1 VLAFT
6 LVPDEKAGT
15 LLCMDSAAAKEDQ
28 HAVAAGG
35 RLSPAETA
43 GLLVLEAIELDMF
56 RGRGVPGEAGRL
68 FGGQVAAQALA
79 AAAATVTGA
88 RPHSLHAYFLRPGDA
103 SRPVLL
109 QVDRLHDG
117 RTFRRRRVSAIQD
130 GKHILSL
137 ECSFTADASD
147 ATDYPPA
154 PPVPAPEDCPSY
166 SKDIPA
172 TQRLTPWNLIEARR
186 LPGYDVPLS
195 RDTAVDFW
203 FRFRVPEVAGV
214 LPEVMLTYLSDL
226 TLAST
231 TVRPTRQH
239 PGGRRDVT
247 GVTSLDHSLWF
258 HARPDLSGW
267 LLYSK
272 AASVVGPTRGIATG
286 RVFNRDGTLT
296 ASVTQEVL
304 LHSRPGA

>member
-1 VLAFT
+1 
-6 LVPDEKAGT
+6 
-15 LLCMDSAAAKEDQ
+15 MDSLTAKAHQDI
-28 HAVAAGG
+28 AVASG
-35 RLSPAETA
+35 RLSPEETA
-43 GLLVLEAIELDMF
+43 ELLVLEAIEVDTF
-56 RGRGVPGEAGRL
+56 RGRGVPGEPGRL

-79 AAAATVTGA
+79 AAAATVTGT

-117 RTFRRRRVSAIQD
+117 RTFRRRRMSAVQ
-130 GKHILSL
+130 GGEHILSL

-147 ATDYPPA
+147 ATDYPPT
-154 PPVPAPEDCPSY
+154 PPVPAPGDCPSY
-166 SKDIPA
+166 SKDSPA

-186 LPGYDVPLS
+186 LPGCEVPLS
-195 RDTAVDFW
+195 RETAVDFW
-203 FRFRVPEVAGV
+203 FRFRVPQVAGV

-231 TVRPTRQH
+231 TVRPTNRH
-239 PGGRRDVT
+239 PAGRRDVT

-272 AASVVGPTRGIATG
+272 TASVGGPTRSIATG
-286 RVFNRDGTLT
+286 RIYNRDGTLV
-296 ASVTQEVL
+296 AFVIQEVL
-304 LHSRPGA
+304 LHSRPEA

>member
-1 VLAFT
+1 
-6 LVPDEKAGT
+6 
-15 LLCMDSAAAKEDQ
+15 MDSVAAEDDQ
-28 HAVAAGG
+28 HAAAGD
-35 RLSPAETA
+35 RLSPGETA
-43 GLLVLEAIELDMF
+43 ELLVLEAIEVDMF
-56 RGRGVPGEAGRL
+56 RGRGVPGEPGRL

-117 RTFRRRRVSAIQD
+117 RTFRRRRVSAVQD
-130 GKHILSL
+130 GKHILAL
-137 ECSFTADASD
+137 ECSFTADTSD

-154 PPVPAPEDCPSY
+154 PPVPVPEDCPAF

-172 TQRLTPWNLIEARR
+172 GQRLNPWNLVEARR
-186 LPGYDVPLS
+186 LPGFDVPLS
-195 RDTAVDFW
+195 RETAVDFW
-203 FRFRVPEVAGV
+203 FRFRVPQPAGI
-214 LPEVMLTYLSDL
+214 LPEVMVTYLSDL

-231 TVRPTRQH
+231 TVRPTARH

-247 GVTSLDHSLWF
+247 GVTSLDHALWF
-258 HARPDLSGW
+258 HTRPDLSGW

-272 AASVVGPTRGIATG
+272 AASVVGPARGMATG
-286 RVFNRDGTLT
+286 RIFNRDGTLA

-304 LHSRPGA
+304 LHTLRGA

>member
-1 VLAFT
+1 VL
-6 LVPDEKAGT
+6 P
-15 LLCMDSAAAKEDQ
+15 MDSLAAEDDRTP
-28 HAVAAGG
+28 AAAGG
-35 RLSPAETA
+35 RLSPKETVE
-43 GLLVLEAIELDMF
+43 LLVLEAIEVDMF
-56 RGRGVPGEAGRL
+56 RGRGVPGEPWRL

-79 AAAATVTGA
+79 AAAATVAGA

-103 SRPVLL
+103 SRPVLF
-109 QVDRLHDG
+109 QVDRLQDG
-117 RTFRRRRVSAIQD
+117 RTFRRRRVSAVQD

-137 ECSFTADASD
+137 ECSFTADTSD

-154 PPVPAPEDCPSY
+154 PPVPAPEDCPAY

-172 TQRLTPWNLIEARR
+172 GQRLSPWNLMEARR

-203 FRFRVPEVAGV
+203 FRFRVPQVAGV

-239 PGGRRDVT
+239 PAGRRDVT

-258 HARPDLSGW
+258 HARPGLSGW

-272 AASVVGPTRGIATG
+272 AASVVGPARGVATG
-286 RVFNRDGTLT
+286 RIFNRDGTLA